1 MDNIHQYK
9 CSLIVPVYNVE
20 RYLEKCLFSLVNQT
34 LKDIEIILVND
45 GSTDSSLLIAQSFS
59 NKYKNI
65 KIITQEN
72 GGLSSAR
79 NTGIKNANSEFLA
92 FVDSDD
98 YIDLTMIERM
108 YNTAILQNADIVVC
122 DMKYVFNDHE
132 SFSSGGTFTNFSAN
146 EEPELIGINNS
157 ACNKLFKSNL
167 FDDVSFPE
175 GLWYEDLATIPILY
189 IKANK
194 VVKINEVFYYYLQ
207 REDSI
212 AHTLNSKIFHVY
224 DAIKIIETYVN
235 THIFENKSKYIDVL
249 HHMYMN
255 HGLYLTTLRI
265 TSISKSKQEIIEY
278 LKLNLQKI
286 EQYYPEWSDS
296 IFNHLYN
303 WKIRIIF
310 LLYKLNLLNIV
321 AFILVH

>member
-9 CSLIVPVYNVE
+9 CSLIVPIYNVE

-65 KIITQEN
+65 KIIIQEN

-92 FVDSDD
+92 FIDSDD

-132 SFSSGGTFTNFSAN
+132 SFSSGGSFISFRAS

-167 FDDVSFPE
+167 FDDVYFPE

-194 VVKINEVFYYYLQ
+194 VVKIDEVFYYYLQ

-212 AHTLNSKIFHVY
+212 AHSLSPKIFHVY
-224 DAIKIIETYVN
+224 DAIEIIETYVN

-265 TSISKSKQEIIEY
+265 ISISKSKQEIIEY

-286 EQYYPEWSDS
+286 EQNYPEWSDS